1 MPGHVGGYLPPYFK
15 SKMKGTTSIPSHT
28 WVEGLILYY
37 LLSCDESVRE
47 AIEQTRSW
55 LLQDEKLNFYDFS
68 NCREAFVGTQ
78 IAYSYKI
85 ERSLA
90 NYLRIYYL

>member
-1 MPGHVGGYLPPYFK
+1 MTLKQIYKKALKNNYKGSFK
-15 SKMKGTTSIPSHT
+15 DFIK
-28 WVEGLILYY
+28 
-37 LLSCDESVRE
+37 
-47 AIEQTRSW
+47 
-55 LLQDEKLNFYDFS
+55 DFS
-68 NCREAFVGTQ
+68 NCREAFVETQ